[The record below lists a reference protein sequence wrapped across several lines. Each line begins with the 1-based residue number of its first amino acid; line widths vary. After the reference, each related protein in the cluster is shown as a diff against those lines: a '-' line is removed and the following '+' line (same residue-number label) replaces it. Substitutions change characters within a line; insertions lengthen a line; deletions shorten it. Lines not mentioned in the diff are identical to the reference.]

1 MSAYLIGH
9 ISIKDPEA
17 WQTYCAGVAQSL
29 EPYAAE
35 TLFRGRV
42 HSVLTGTHD
51 KNQVVVI
58 RFADRP
64 TLQAWYS
71 SDDYQSLIPLREQA
85 ADVTII
91 SYDA

>member
-1 MSAYLIGH
+1 
-9 ISIKDPEA
+9 
-17 WQTYCAGVAQSL
+17 
-29 EPYAAE
+29 
-35 TLFRGRV
+35 
-42 HSVLTGTHD
+42 
-51 KNQVVVI
+51 VI